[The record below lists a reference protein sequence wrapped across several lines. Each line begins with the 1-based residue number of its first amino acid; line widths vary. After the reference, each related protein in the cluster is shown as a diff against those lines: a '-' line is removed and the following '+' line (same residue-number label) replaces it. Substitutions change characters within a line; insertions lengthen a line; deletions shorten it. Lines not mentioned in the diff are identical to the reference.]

1 MIKIG
6 VTGGIGSGK
15 TVVSTLFRL
24 HDIPVFNA
32 DKVARELNDSSPFI
46 RAQLIFHFGEEL
58 YSGTRL
64 NRKQLASLI
73 FQDKEKLAIVNNIIH
88 PVVSSSFNEWC
99 SERNDHSLV
108 VIDAAVLIEAGFHR
122 IVDKVI
128 TVTAP
133 QAMRIERVMKRDQSA
148 RHEVEVRMRHQLSD
162 EEKIKQ
168 SDFVIYNDNRQSLIA
183 QVDALLLSGA
193 FNSQYQ

>member
-1 MIKIG
+1 
-6 VTGGIGSGK
+6 
-15 TVVSTLFRL
+15 
-24 HDIPVFNA
+24 
-32 DKVARELNDSSPFI
+32 
-46 RAQLIFHFGEEL
+46 
-58 YSGTRL
+58 
-64 NRKQLASLI
+64 
-73 FQDKEKLAIVNNIIH
+73 
-88 PVVSSSFNEWC
+88 VSSSFNEWC

>member
-24 HDIPVFNA
+24 HDIPVFDA
-32 DKVARELNDSSPFI
+32 DKVARELNDTSSII

-73 FQDKEKLAIVNNIIH
+73 FQDKEKLALVNGIIH
-88 PVVSSSFNEWC
+88 PVVASSFNVWC
-99 SERNDHSLV
+99 SERKDHAIV
-108 VIDAAVLIEAGFHR
+108 VIDAALLIEAGFHR

-128 TVTAP
+128 TVSAP
-133 QAMRIERVMKRDQSA
+133 ETMRIERVMKRDQSA
-148 RHEVEVRMRHQLSD
+148 RHEVEARMRHQLSE
-162 EEKIKQ
+162 EEKINQ

-183 QVDALLLSGA
+183 QVDALLMSGA
-193 FNSQYQ
+193 FSS